1 MEIIFYIGF
10 LGLLELSLSSVLV
23 TDNNRILQL
32 SPIKPF
38 CRTYTDRSYV
48 RNSIINTEP
57 TQIRQVPKES
67 LKALEKVCA
76 DGKLLSNDIQGGL
89 RFIYPGTKWC
99 GPGSIA
105 SNDSDLGRLK
115 GEDSCCRE
123 HDHCF
128 EEIAPGQCKKSI
140 CNDGMFTRVNCAC
153 DNKFRQ
159 CLHDLNTEDSNT
171 LGAIFFNVVQ
181 VVCFQKCSIL
191 ERNPQCDIK
200 FYNSEPYIAGDS
212 LPQVAKARFNRNLAQ
227 QESFAVFADTLY
239 QNLVYRPFKAIGN
252 FILVSKS
259 IYFNPTYPVDERRLL
274 N

>member
-1 MEIIFYIGF
+1 MAIINYIVF
-10 LGLLELSLSSVLV
+10 LGLLQLGWSSVLV

-32 SPIKPF
+32 SPIKPY
-38 CRTYTDRSYV
+38 CRTYTDHSYV
-48 RNSIINTEP
+48 RNSIMNAQS

-76 DGKLLSNDIQGGL
+76 DGKLLSKDIQGGL

-99 GPGSIA
+99 GPGNIA
-105 SNDSDLGRLK
+105 ANDTDLGRLS
-115 GEDSCCRE
+115 GEDNCCRE

-128 EEIAPGQCKKSI
+128 EQIAPGHCDRSI
-140 CNDGMFTRVNCAC
+140 CNEGMFTRVNCEC
-153 DNKFRQ
+153 DNRFRR

-181 VVCFQKCSIL
+181 VICFQKCSIL

-200 FYNSEPYIAGDS
+200 FYNSEPYVPSDR
-212 LPQVAKARFNRNLAQ
+212 LPQVAKSRFNRNLAQ

-239 QNLVYRPFKAIGN
+239 QNLVYRPLKAIGN
-252 FILVSKS
+252 FLLVSKS
-259 IYFNPTYPVDERRLL
+259 IFYDPNNPIDERHLL